1 MVKTLDHVTTIVK
14 SFDETTAALARVL
27 QTRPVLEWRI
37 PGIVVSTFVIGDA
50 ELHVVTPR
58 GAGPVA
64 DLVAK
69 GHDGLHHI
77 ALRVDDLERALEE
90 LRARGIRTLG
100 EPVEA
105 LPGVREVF
113 LDPTQ
118 TGGLLIQAVERRGK
132 GNSP

>member
-1 MVKTLDHVTTIVK
+1 MVMKTLDHVTTIVK

-27 QTRPVLEWRI
+27 QVRPVLEWRI
-37 PGIVVSTFVIGDA
+37 PGIVVGTFTIGGA
-50 ELHVVTPR
+50 ELHIVTPR
-58 GAGPVA
+58 GDGPVA

-69 GHDGLHHI
+69 GHDGLHHV
-77 ALRVDDLERALEE
+77 ALRVEDLARTLDE

-105 LPGVREVF
+105 LPGIREVF

-118 TGGLLIQAVERRGK
+118 TGGLLIQAVERK
-132 GNSP
+132 

>member
-14 SFDETTAALARVL
+14 SFDETTAALTRVL

-37 PGIVVSTFVIGDA
+37 PGIVVSTFTIGGA

-58 GAGPVA
+58 GNGPVA

-69 GHDGLHHI
+69 GHEGLHHV
-77 ALRVDDLERALEE
+77 ALRVEDLERTLEE

-105 LPGVREVF
+105 LPGIREVF
-113 LDPTQ
+113 LDPSQ
-118 TGGLLIQAVERRGK
+118 TGGLLIQAVERK
-132 GNSP
+132 